1 MITVTASRH
10 AARGADCTHLCL
22 QYIVPD
28 DLTTNPCAVKISDQ
42 RADWDPDNL
51 TAPVLEPI
59 WEQGAATTGDGGELA
74 SAIISRW
81 STEGAAI
88 FVEDTTR
95 TAFND
100 FHTFTYDDADSV
112 NITQAGVRAT
122 NMLGTRTLEYYSHA
136 PSLLMRADQ
145 VHLIVEGMAIQIKA
159 AAAISGSHLGE
170 YVTRRIAQVLYEPLS
185 PELGVRLSGT
195 PVPLY
200 RVILQ
205 LDRPRDKGR
214 QGHGKLQKS
223 STTPH
228 SATEMPY
235 DPSTSGLSATNVQDA
250 IDALAAEIDALP
262 GADNYLTNTLGGL
275 GKVVTVADAGAAYE
289 CDLADG
295 NVFDLTL
302 TEDCTLSF
310 ASLTNGRDVN
320 WGIYW
325 RGSFDITWPS
335 GVQWAN
341 GASAPSAPDSGDY
354 HVILLQSIDGG
365 TNIQASYGGSGAA
378 PPTAPRR

>member
-1 MITVTASRH
+1 M
-10 AARGADCTHLCL
+10 
-22 QYIVPD
+22 
-28 DLTTNPCAVKISDQ
+28 KISDQ

-74 SAIISRW
+74 SAIISTW

-88 FVEDTTR
+88 FVEDPIR

-100 FHTFTYDDADSV
+100 FHTFTYADADSV
-112 NITQAGVRAT
+112 NLTQAGTRAT

-205 LDRPRDKGR
+205 LDRPRDKGTAGPR
-214 QGHGKLQKS
+214 Q
-223 STTPH
+223 
-228 SATEMPY
+228 
-235 DPSTSGLSATNVQDA
+235 
-250 IDALAAEIDALP
+250 AAEVLDHPAQR
-262 GADNYLTNTLGGL
+262 D
-275 GKVVTVADAGAAYE
+275 GAALRQQHLRPVG
-289 CDLADG
+289 DRRA
-295 NVFDLTL
+295 
-302 TEDCTLSF
+302 
-310 ASLTNGRDVN
+310 GRHRCHRRA
-320 WGIYW
+320 GGGAG
-325 RGSFDITWPS
+325 RAAAGPPRTPSWPI
-335 GVQWAN
+335 VQPAHT
-341 GASAPSAPDSGDY
+341 G
-354 HVILLQSIDGG
+354 
-365 TNIQASYGGSGAA
+365 
-378 PPTAPRR
+378 